1 MDLTA
6 TTADL
11 ASAATEV
18 ARLLP
23 TRVLDPVLTGLVLR
37 AGPDGVELAGSDREH
52 AVRLTRP
59 ATVHTDGAVL
69 VPAKPLADTLRS
81 LEDGQVRLVV
91 EGSRLAV
98 RTAKARFALPLLD
111 LASHPGVPV
120 LPPVAGSLPSTVL
133 ATALAPLAS
142 ATSKDDALPIFTG
155 VRMLSLGDRL
165 EMIATD
171 RYRMAYATI
180 PWSPAV
186 PSASAAGSSGSPPE
200 GSLNVLAPAALMAD
214 VARLPQHTVVTVHA
228 DEDRIA
234 LSWPGGS
241 VSTTLLAAP
250 FPDDRARRLL
260 EAIIDSTVVVEA
272 DALAG
277 AVRRA
282 TPFSG
287 PHGSVTLQVEDSEL
301 RVRGS
306 DPQTGESEE
315 SVKATIEGNRVTK
328 TFQAR
333 YLADAL
339 KAFSGRNVEL
349 RIQDGLRSTVLTS
362 HPGDDGI
369 ELKYLVVPLRTVA

>member
-6 TTADL
+6 TTAEL
-11 ASAATEV
+11 AAAATEV
-18 ARLLP
+18 SRLLP
-23 TRVLDPVLTGLVLR
+23 TRVLDPVLAGLVLR
-37 AGPDGVELAGSDREH
+37 AGPAGVELAGSDREH

-59 ATVHTDGAVL
+59 ATVHTDGEVV
-69 VPAKPLADTLRS
+69 VPARPFADTLRS
-81 LEDGQVRLVV
+81 LGDPQVRLVV

-98 RTAKARFALPLLD
+98 RTGSARFALPLLD
-111 LASHPGVPV
+111 LASHPGVPH
-120 LPPVAGSLPSTVL
+120 LPPVAGAIPSDLLAAVL
-133 ATALAPLAS
+133 GAVSS

-155 VRMLSLGDRL
+155 VRMLGIGHRIEL
-165 EMIATD
+165 ITTD
-171 RYRMAYATI
+171 RYRMAYATV
-180 PWSPAV
+180 PWS
-186 PSASAAGSSGSPPE
+186 PE

-214 VARLPQHTVVTVHA
+214 VARLPQQTVVHIHA

-234 LSWPGGS
+234 LSWSGGS
-241 VSTTLLAAP
+241 VSTTLLASP
-250 FPDDRARRLL
+250 FPDERARKLL
-260 EAIIDSTVVVEA
+260 EAVIDSTVVVEA

-282 TPFSG
+282 TPYSG

-339 KAFSGRNVEL
+339 RAFSGRRVEL

-362 HPGDDGI
+362 QPGDDGI
-369 ELKYLVVPLRTVA
+369 DLKYLVVPLRTVA

>member
-18 ARLLP
+18 SRLLP
-23 TRVLDPVLTGLVLR
+23 TRVLDPVLAGLVLR
-37 AGPDGVELAGSDREH
+37 AGPAGVELAGSDRER
-52 AVRLTRP
+52 AVRLNRP
-59 ATVHTDGAVL
+59 ATTHTDGEVV
-69 VPAKPLADTLRS
+69 VPAKPLADTLRG
-81 LEDGQVRLVV
+81 LDDPQVRLVV

-98 RTAKARFALPLLD
+98 RTTTARFALPLLD
-111 LASHPGVPV
+111 LPSHPGVPP
-120 LPPVAGSLPSTVL
+120 LPPAVGRIPAE
-133 ATALAPLAS
+133 ALAAALTPVSS
-142 ATSKDDALPIFTG
+142 ATSKDDVLPIFTG
-155 VRMLSLGDRL
+155 VRMLGTGHRIEL
-165 EMIATD
+165 IATD
-171 RYRMAYATI
+171 RYRMAYATV
-180 PWSPAV
+180 PWT
-186 PSASAAGSSGSPPE
+186 PE

-234 LSWPGGS
+234 LSWTGGS

-250 FPDDRARRLL
+250 FPDDRARKLL
-260 EAIIDSTVVVEA
+260 EAAIDSTVVVEA

-282 TPFSG
+282 TPYSG

-315 SVKATIEGNRVTK
+315 SIKATIDGNRVTK

-339 KAFSGRNVEL
+339 KAFSGRRVEL

-362 HPGDDGI
+362 QPGEDGV
-369 ELKYLVVPLRTVA
+369 ELKYLVVPLRRVE

>member
-11 ASAATEV
+11 AAAATEV
-18 ARLLP
+18 SRLLP
-23 TRVLDPVLTGLVLR
+23 TRVFDPVLAGLVLR
-37 AGPDGVELAGSDREH
+37 AGAAGVELAGSDREH
-52 AVRLTRP
+52 AVRLIRP
-59 ATVHTDGAVL
+59 ATVHTDGEVV
-69 VPAKPLADTLRS
+69 VPAKPLADTLRG
-81 LEDGQVRLVV
+81 LDDPQVRLVV

-98 RTAKARFALPLLD
+98 RTGTARFALPLLD
-111 LASHPGVPV
+111 LASHPGVPE
-120 LPPVAGSLPSTVL
+120 LPPAVGAIPSE
-133 ATALAPLAS
+133 ALAAALTPVAS
-142 ATSKDDALPIFTG
+142 ATSKDDALPVFTG
-155 VRMLSLGDRL
+155 VRMLDIGGRL
-165 EMIATD
+165 ELIATD
-171 RYRMAYATI
+171 RYRMAYATV
-180 PWSPAV
+180 PWS
-186 PSASAAGSSGSPPE
+186 PE

-214 VARLPQHTVVTVHA
+214 VARLPQHTVVTIHA
-228 DEDRIA
+228 DEDRVA

-250 FPDDRARRLL
+250 FPDDRARKLL

-282 TPFSG
+282 TPYSG
-287 PHGSVTLQVEDSEL
+287 PHGSVTLQIEDSEL

-339 KAFSGRNVEL
+339 KAFSGRRVEL

-362 HPGDDGI
+362 QPGEDGI